1 MYGAE
6 AGTCA
11 NISSKEEVMV
21 RCILIR
27 AAYGGMAGDV
37 TMLKAFAAT
46 WKCRSAAASSSAD
59 KTDALALC
67 HSPYCMGCYCFGA
80 SSCVFAACHH
90 GHTHVLA
97 E

>member
-6 AGTCA
+6 AGSHV
-11 NISSKEEVMV
+11 NISAKEEVMV

-46 WKCRSAAASSSAD
+46 WKFRSAASLSAD
-59 KTDALALC
+59 KTAKHALC
-67 HSPYCMGCYCFGA
+67 QGPYCI
-80 SSCVFAACHH
+80 SC
-90 GHTHVLA
+90 
-97 E
+97 

>member
-6 AGTCA
+6 AGSGA
-11 NISSKEEVMV
+11 NIPAKEEVMV

-46 WKCRSAAASSSAD
+46 WKSRSAVSLLTD
-59 KTDALALC
+59 KYAKHALC
-67 HSPYCMGCYCFGA
+67 
-80 SSCVFAACHH
+80 
-90 GHTHVLA
+90 
-97 E
+97 